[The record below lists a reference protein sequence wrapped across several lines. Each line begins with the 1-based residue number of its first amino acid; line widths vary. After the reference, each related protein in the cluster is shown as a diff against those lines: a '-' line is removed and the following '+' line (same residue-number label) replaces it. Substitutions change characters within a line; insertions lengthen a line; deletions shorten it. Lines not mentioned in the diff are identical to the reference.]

1 VKRADWGRVK
11 RGQTL
16 IYADPDVGVFKA
28 KVTELDI
35 RLYEPGE
42 PSRYGYPY
50 GLTVDT
56 GAVRISYDQGGVTQ
70 EMIHNLGELIVWG
83 PEKFRQ
89 LTELWDVLAK
99 YRAAVDAS
107 KEEFNAQV
115 LAWKGL

>member
-11 RGQTL
+11 RGDRL
-16 IYADPDVGVFKA
+16 IYADEYEGVFQA
-28 KVTELDI
+28 KVLEVDI

-50 GLTVDT
+50 GKTEIT
-56 GAVRISYDQGGVTQ
+56 GSVRIEIEKAGVKT
-70 EMIHNLGELIVWG
+70 ELIENLANLIPYG
-83 PEKFRQ
+83 PEKLRALQ
-89 LTELWDVLAK
+89 TLYETLAK